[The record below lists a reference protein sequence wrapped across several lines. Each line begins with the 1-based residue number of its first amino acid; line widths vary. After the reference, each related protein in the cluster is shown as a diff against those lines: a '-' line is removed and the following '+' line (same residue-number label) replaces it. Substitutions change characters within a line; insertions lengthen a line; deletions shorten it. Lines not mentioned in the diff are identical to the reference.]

1 MKCYDKSALGRTT
14 VLLQIRRRL
23 RELDLIRSTEQQL
36 IIILIIICWPSDHL
50 GIWMKFSKKWW
61 QNAKNCLPVKE
72 TRNNLRLGPSVGRT
86 ADMFAIYLFKFY
98 FSNCTC
104 SFVGN
109 LMKFELNTKQC
120 DELTLGD
127 DDTITVV
134 RKWGICSRGNFCT

>member
-1 MKCYDKSALGRTT
+1 MKWQECFGAHYCLAANLTTFARTGLDPIIWAP
-14 VLLQIRRRL
+14 VDHRL
-23 RELDLIRSTEQQL
+23 D
-36 IIILIIICWPSDHL
+36 DHL
-50 GIWMKFSKKWW
+50 LAEWSFGNLDEICKEMV
-61 QNAKNCLPVKE
+61 AKREKLSSCERNQKQFA
-72 TRNNLRLGPSVGRT
+72 TRSLCGLNRKIT
-86 ADMFAIYLFKFY
+86 FAIYLFKFY